1 MRKGCRK
8 HWEKTRFEGQ
18 LYNKQKK
25 GENEEKPSDSGIEKG
40 SIQHNEHLSVKA
52 MTIFIL

>member
-8 HWEKTRFEGQ
+8 HLEKTRYEGQ

-25 GENEEKPSDSGIEKG
+25 GENEEKHQ
-40 SIQHNEHLSVKA
+40 IQGLRKE
-52 MTIFIL
+52 TISTMNIFL